1 MRRVLIVLLAV
12 LLALSAHAAVNV
24 TLSLPDDAPALLRAA
39 CARANGGATP
49 GACSAPEA
57 AAWFSAQIDSRV
69 LPEMSAKINF
79 LPSNQSAEEVSTKT
93 VLTVPSAAIVTRNGS
108 KIVFVAK
115 QGKVIARTIETG
127 QTYGGVVEV
136 RSGVEMGDAVVL
148 TPPEGMAD
156 GDAIKLKS

>member
-69 LPEMSAKINF
+69 LEGLRNEDKSSRRLSACDRWRAASQAAKDTACAAF
-79 LPSNQSAEEVSTKT
+79 GESAGCD
-93 VLTVPSAAIVTRNGS
+93 PC
-108 KIVFVAK
+108 
-115 QGKVIARTIETG
+115 
-127 QTYGGVVEV
+127 
-136 RSGVEMGDAVVL
+136 
-148 TPPEGMAD
+148 AD
-156 GDAIKLKS
+156 R